1 MKGTFSRS
9 VSLPMDVWGRIE
21 GYAQRHG
28 LSLSY
33 ALNRCLALGLE
44 YLEGIDFG
52 IPKKMDEIV
61 NAKPET
67 ETS

>member
-1 MKGTFSRS
+1 MKGTFSKS

-21 GYAQRHG
+21 AYAQRHG

-33 ALNRCLALGLE
+33 ALNRCLVLGLE
-44 YLEGIDFG
+44 YMEGIDYG
-52 IPKKMDEIV
+52 APKTMEEIL
-61 NAKPET
+61 NAKSET

>member
-1 MKGTFSRS
+1 
-9 VSLPMDVWGRIE
+9 MDTWGRIE

-44 YLEGIDFG
+44 YLEGIDYG
-52 IPKKMDEIV
+52 VPKKMDEIV
-61 NAKPET
+61 NAKPEI

>member
-1 MKGTFSRS
+1 MKGTFSKS

-21 GYAQRHG
+21 AYAQRHG

-33 ALNRCLALGLE
+33 ALNRCLTLGLE
-44 YLEGIDFG
+44 YLEGIDYG
-52 IPKKMDEIV
+52 DPKKMGEILD
-61 NAKPET
+61 AKPD

>member
-1 MKGTFSRS
+1 MKATYSRS
-9 VSLPMDVWGRIE
+9 VSLPMDIWARVE
-21 GYAQRHG
+21 AYAQRHG

-44 YLEGIDFG
+44 YMEGIDYG
-52 IPKKMDEIV
+52 VPKKMAEIMD
-61 NAKPET
+61 AKQDT